1 MVFELTSL
9 KKRYVFLL
17 YHIFRMGDRV
27 RQIKL
32 NILGSTISKSPTSDY
47 GTWLEIK
54 SSRDHG
60 CCNYVNNEVKLSDI
74 ATYDSGQ
81 NGYVLNTDTT
91 ILDTQYLTIP
101 YGDILLMPPAS
112 PLFILTNRGKITIH
126 GSLFSAGNIVNS
138 GTMIN
143 NGTLTHASGGRFTNT
158 GSFTNKNVFGID
170 APLYNTGTIT
180 NVYPGTINNTSIIYN
195 YAGGLIDTYSAGFT
209 NLSGSTLNNPVTNTG
224 CGIGTLV
231 GVTATGTACPP

>member
-1 MVFELTSL
+1 
-9 KKRYVFLL
+9 
-17 YHIFRMGDRV
+17 MGDRV

-32 NILGSTISKSPTSDY
+32 SILASTISKSPTSDY
-47 GTWLEIK
+47 GSWLEIK
-54 SSRDHG
+54 EGRSSG
-60 CCNYVNNEVKLSDI
+60 CCNYGNNEVKLSDI

-101 YGDILLMPPAS
+101 FGDILLMPPAS
-112 PLFILTNRGKITIH
+112 PLFILTNRGRITIN
-126 GSLFSAGNIVNS
+126 GSLLNAGTIVNA

-143 NGTLTHASGGRFTNT
+143 NGTLNHVGGTFTNT
-158 GSFTNKNVFGID
+158 GSFANKNVFDIY

-180 NVYPGTINNTSIIYN
+180 NTYPGTINNTSIIYN

-224 CGIGTLV
+224 CGVGTLV
-231 GVTATGTACPP
+231 GVSSTGTSCPP